1 MKDIQSIIDETFS
14 AMCNEYDEIFKE
26 FYPGLESA
34 GFNESNLVQKFMF
47 HYKIKNPNTITW
59 SELSMKYLDDSKLKL
74 DDSKLKLGRLDGI
87 IIDYEN
93 DFFIIIEAKRF
104 NHKRKIESSIGDVN
118 RSIRIED
125 NDHYTLP
132 LHCYTLVL
140 GDIWAEGSET
150 DRRRQWIKMW
160 VDNNPLSTH
169 KKLDLAIRTL
179 QHQCISS
186 QSIPN
191 YHLVYSLFE
200 CTKNETR
207 P

>member
-34 GFNESNLVQKFMF
+34 GFNESNLVQKF
-47 HYKIKNPNTITW
+47 IKNPNTITW
-59 SELSMKYLDDSKLKL
+59 SELSMKYLDDS
-74 DDSKLKLGRLDGI
+74 DDSDVSKLKLGRLDGI

-104 NHKRKIESSIGDVN
+104 NHKRKIEWSIEDVN

-169 KKLDLAIRTL
+169 KKLDPAIRTL
-179 QHQCISS
+179 QLQCISS

-200 CTKNETR
+200 CTKNETH

>member
-1 MKDIQSIIDETFS
+1 MKDIKCIIDETFS
-14 AMCNEYDEIFKE
+14 AMCREYDEIFKV

-47 HYKIKNPNTITW
+47 HYKIKQPNTITW
-59 SELSMKYLDDSKLKL
+59 SELSMKYLDDSN

-87 IIDYEN
+87 IIDYEK

-104 NHKRKIESSIGDVN
+104 NHKRKIDWSIDDVN

-169 KKLDLAIRTL
+169 KALDPAIRTL

-200 CTKNETR
+200 CTKNETL

>member
-14 AMCNEYDEIFKE
+14 SMCKEYDEIFKE

-74 DDSKLKLGRLDGI
+74 GRLDGI

-125 NDHYTLP
+125 NPRYILP

-150 DRRRQWIKMW
+150 DRRKQWIKMW

-169 KKLDLAIRTL
+169 KKLDPAIRTL

>member
-14 AMCNEYDEIFKE
+14 SMCKEYDEIFKE

-74 DDSKLKLGRLDGI
+74 GRLDGI

-125 NDHYTLP
+125 NPRYILP

-150 DRRRQWIKMW
+150 DRRKQWIKMW

-169 KKLDLAIRTL
+169 KKLDPAIRTL

-186 QSIPN
+186 ESIPI

>member
-1 MKDIQSIIDETFS
+1 MKDVKSIIDETFS
-14 AMCNEYDEIFKE
+14 AMCKEYDEIFKD
-26 FYPGLESA
+26 FYPGLKSA

-47 HYKIKNPNTITW
+47 HYKTKKPNTITW
-59 SELSMKYLDDSKLKL
+59 SELSMKYLDDST
-74 DDSKLKLGRLDGI
+74 SKLKLGRLDGV
-87 IIDYEN
+87 IIDYEK

-104 NHKRKIESSIGDVN
+104 NHKRKIEWSIGDVN
-118 RSIRIED
+118 RSIRIEG
-125 NDHYTLP
+125 NAHYTLP
-132 LHCYTLVL
+132 NHCYTLVL

-169 KKLDLAIRTL
+169 KEFNSAIRTL
-179 QHQCISS
+179 QHRCSRS

-200 CTKNETR
+200 CTNNETR

>member
-14 AMCNEYDEIFKE
+14 SMCKEYDEIFKE

-74 DDSKLKLGRLDGI
+74 GRLDGI

-93 DFFIIIEAKRF
+93 DFFIIIVAKRF

-125 NDHYTLP
+125 NPRYILP
-132 LHCYTLVL
+132 LHFYTLVL
-140 GDIWAEGSET
+140 GYIWAEGSET
-150 DRRRQWIKMW
+150 DRRKQWIKMW

-169 KKLDLAIRTL
+169 KKLDPAIRTL

>member
-14 AMCNEYDEIFKE
+14 AMCKEYDEIFKE

-59 SELSMKYLDDSKLKL
+59 SELSMKYLDDSDDS

-118 RSIRIED
+118 RSIRIKD

-169 KKLDLAIRTL
+169 KKLDPAIRTL

-186 QSIPN
+186 QSIPI

-200 CTKNETR
+200 CAKNETR

>member
-1 MKDIQSIIDETFS
+1 MKDIKSIIDEAFL
-14 AMCNEYDEIFKE
+14 AMCTEYNEIFKD
-26 FYPGLESA
+26 FYPGLKSA

-74 DDSKLKLGRLDGI
+74 GRLDGI

-93 DFFIIIEAKRF
+93 DFSIIIEAKRF
-104 NHKRKIESSIGDVN
+104 NHKRKIEWSIEDVN
-118 RSIRIED
+118 RSIRIEA

-132 LHCYTLVL
+132 NHCYTLVL

-150 DRRRQWIKMW
+150 DKRRLCIKNW
-160 VDNNPLSTH
+160 ESYNPLVEIGL
-169 KKLDLAIRTL
+169 KEGIKPL
-179 QHQCISS
+179 QHRCRLLP
-186 QSIPN
+186 IPEHGN
-191 YHLVYSLFE
+191 YHLVYSLFD
-200 CTKNETR
+200 CTNDETR

>member
-14 AMCNEYDEIFKE
+14 SMCKEYDEIFKE

-74 DDSKLKLGRLDGI
+74 GRLDGI

-125 NDHYTLP
+125 NPRYILP
-132 LHCYTLVL
+132 LHCYTPVL

-150 DRRRQWIKMW
+150 DRRKQWIKMW

-169 KKLDLAIRTL
+169 KKLDPAIRTL